1 MHLFWDSVHL
11 IGNRSSFILPK
22 LSEFAAWFIFQ
33 DPLFCVL
40 SDVRKFTL
48 LEELFDRGFYP
59 SGQEEPTTR
68 RCNALHPSTHFL
80 SCKATGVRRSCQ
92 VGRFIVGPHR
102 DSCPFK
108 LALAPT
114 GSSMSLDCK
123 NKPLSLDRSHMIW
136 GRSRKH
142 SERNWAA
149 SPVSNWTQDLLAL
162 RLQGNHSVYYGVG
175 QYSPLKSTSG
185 FGKWEWAVQIY
196 TRYIMNSNLRR
207 QSMAYR
213 TNWFVMDYKRNF
225 FTKL

>member
-33 DPLFCVL
+33 DPLFCVR

-48 LEELFDRGFYP
+48 LEELFSTGDFIKGGSP

-80 SCKATGVRRSCQ
+80 SCKAAGVRQSCQ

-102 DSCPFK
+102 DSCRNVHVF
-108 LALAPT
+108 
-114 GSSMSLDCK
+114 G
-123 NKPLSLDRSHMIW
+123 LDRSHKETF
-136 GRSRKH
+136 RKKLG
-142 SERNWAA
+142 SQ
-149 SPVSNWTQDLLAL
+149 PSNWTQDLLAL
-162 RLQGNHSVYYGVG
+162 SLQGIHSVYYGIG

-185 FGKWEWAVQIY
+185 FGKWEWAVLISD
-196 TRYIMNSNLRR
+196 I
-207 QSMAYR
+207 
-213 TNWFVMDYKRNF
+213 
-225 FTKL
+225 